1 MDLELLCGTIGFEE
15 VLITN
20 YIFVKRKGAVKQ
32 FGLGYSFSSGP
43 LLCRWL
49 GFERGPSLCAAVAFL

>member
-1 MDLELLCGTIGFEE
+1 MDLELLCGTVVFEE

-20 YIFVKRKGAVKQ
+20 YIFVKRKGAVQQ

-49 GFERGPSLCAAVAFL
+49 GFEHGLSLCAAVGFL

>member
-1 MDLELLCGTIGFEE
+1 MDLGLLCGTVVFEE

-20 YIFVKRKGAVKQ
+20 YIFVKRKGAVQQ

-49 GFERGPSLCAAVAFL
+49 GF